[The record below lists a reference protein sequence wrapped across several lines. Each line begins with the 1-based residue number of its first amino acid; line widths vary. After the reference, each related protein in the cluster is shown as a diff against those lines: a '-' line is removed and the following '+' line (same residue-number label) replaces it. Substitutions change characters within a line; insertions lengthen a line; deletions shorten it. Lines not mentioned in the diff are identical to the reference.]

1 MISRR
6 NFCKSLLAAN
16 LIPAIPPEWGK
27 VFGGMDFGK
36 DSAKSVWLRGGY
48 HSLGKGG
55 KDSIFWFNEYV
66 SIPWKLL
73 HRNIEGCF
81 RLPKADLEGG
91 RSSPKTLHIK
101 AKDIAPKPRE
111 KSKREKHQEE
121 FKWLWF
127 EEASEFENWEREG

>member
-16 LIPAIPPEWGK
+16 LVPAIPPEWGK

-36 DSAKSVWLRGGY
+36 DSSQTVWLRGGY

-66 SIPWKLL
+66 SIPWELFNKQLV
-73 HRNIEGCF
+73 GCCHI
-81 RLPKADLEGG
+81 PKVDFEGG
-91 RSSPKTLHIK
+91 RCSPKSLYIK
-101 AKDIAPKPRE
+101 AKDIAPKSRKE
-111 KSKREKHQEE
+111 QKLDEY
-121 FKWLWF
+121 KWLWF
-127 EEASEFENWEREG
+127 EELSDFENWERKEN